1 MSKDR
6 LPNLLQKKG
15 QPLARQRI
23 RILSRSLIKGV
34 AGGVN
39 QAGLKRCFDAAAG
52 FMEMAAVEK
61 RQPTACS
68 AMSGM
73 ARRMS
78 ESDR

>member
-39 QAGLKRCFDAAAG
+39 QAGLKCCFDAAAG
-52 FMEMAAVEK
+52 L
-61 RQPTACS
+61 
-68 AMSGM
+68 
-73 ARRMS
+73 
-78 ESDR
+78 DRKSVV